1 MADGH
6 QALLSETA
14 FVRLRL
20 FIFVFLCLSLT
31 PVRAADPAI
40 ERGPWSGAVTS
51 SNAVVKAKLAR
62 EGALA
67 RLLVSPFPDFRS
79 PLYFGTAR
87 ADGNV
92 NNRVVA
98 FRLLGLQ
105 PDTAYYYVLE
115 VNGRRELSHVGR
127 LRTFPAGPASFT
139 FAYASCAQTA
149 SASPVFSTILQNQPL
164 FYMCVGDFHY
174 LNIKTNNRSLFRQAY
189 DLVLSSP
196 TQAELYRNV
205 PFVYIWD
212 DHDFGGD
219 NSNRRASSHE
229 AARKTYEEYVPHYP
243 LAAGRLGDVPIYQ
256 AFTVGRARFILTDL
270 RSERSPSHVPD
281 NAFKSMMG
289 APQLAWFKHELL
301 AARGRYPLIF
311 WVSSVPWLGEA
322 GVDYYPL
329 PHPNFT
335 GLLSSTEA
343 RSDPLWREDHWA
355 VYATERRAI
364 ADFIKANQIK
374 GVCILHGDAHSLC
387 ADNGSHADFA
397 TGGGAR
403 LPVMGAAPLDQT
415 PSIKGGPYSQGVYV
429 HQPGEGCF
437 GLVTVTDEGERI
449 EVTFSGRNQ
458 LNEEKIALK
467 FSVPGR

>member
-1 MADGH
+1 M
-6 QALLSETA
+6 
-14 FVRLRL
+14 RLRS
-20 FIFVFLCLSLT
+20 FFFVFLCLPLALA
-31 PVRAADPAI
+31 RAEDSAI
-40 ERGPWSGAVTS
+40 ERGPWSGAVTP

-67 RLLVSPFPDFRS
+67 KLLVSPFPDFRS

-92 NNRVVA
+92 NNRVVS
-98 FRLLGLQ
+98 FRAQGLQ
-105 PDTAYYYVLE
+105 PDTPYYYVLE
-115 VNGRRELSHVGR
+115 VNGRRALDRVGR
-127 LRTFPAGPASFT
+127 FRTFPAGPASFT

-174 LNIKTNNRSLFRQAY
+174 LNIRTNNRSMFRQAY

-205 PFVYIWD
+205 SFVYIWD

-270 RSERSPSHVPD
+270 RSERSPSHLPD
-281 NAFKSMMG
+281 SAVKSMMG

-322 GVDYYPL
+322 GVNYYPL
-329 PHPNFT
+329 PNTNVT
-335 GLLSSTEA
+335 GVLASTEA
-343 RSDPLWREDHWA
+343 AFKPGFFPWGEDHWS
-355 VYATERRAI
+355 VYAAERRAI

-374 GVCILHGDAHSLC
+374 GVCILHGDAHSLS
-387 ADNGSHADFA
+387 ADDGRHADFA

-403 LPVMGAAPLDQT
+403 IPVMGAAPLDQS

-437 GLVTVTDEGERI
+437 GLVTVTDEDGRLT
-449 EVTFSGRNQ
+449 VNFSGRNQ
-458 LNEEKIALK
+458 FNEEKIALK
-467 FSVPGR
+467 FPVPGR